1 MSAVV
6 IEGLAE
12 FMERLRAGVAGPV
25 RRFLESAA
33 IAVQSA
39 ARERAPVD
47 TGRLRA
53 DIGYEL
59 DESSPPLWAKVGPN
73 VFYGPYMEY
82 GTGTLADGAGGKGGA
97 HRPPSS
103 ALAGWAQRH
112 GGLNPF
118 LVARAI
124 GARGGLRPRRYM
136 RGGLAAALGAIEAFK
151 ERLGQEIVAL
161 LAGGGSE

>member
-1 MSAVV
+1 MNASV

-12 FMERLRAGVAGPV
+12 LIARLRAGVAGPV
-25 RRFLESAA
+25 RAFLESAA
-33 IAVQSA
+33 ITVQSA

-47 TGRLRA
+47 EGRLRA

-59 DESSPPLWAKVGPN
+59 DEAEMPTWAAVGPN

-82 GTGTLADGAGGKGGA
+82 GTGTLADGPPGKGGA
-97 HRPPSS
+97 HRPPSA
-103 ALAGWAQRH
+103 ALAGWCQRH

-124 GARGGLRPRRYM
+124 GRRGGLRPRRYM
-136 RGGLAAALGAIEAFK
+136 RGGLAASLGAIGTLV
-151 ERLGQEIVAL
+151 ERLGQQIVQL
-161 LAGGGSE
+161 LAGGGGE